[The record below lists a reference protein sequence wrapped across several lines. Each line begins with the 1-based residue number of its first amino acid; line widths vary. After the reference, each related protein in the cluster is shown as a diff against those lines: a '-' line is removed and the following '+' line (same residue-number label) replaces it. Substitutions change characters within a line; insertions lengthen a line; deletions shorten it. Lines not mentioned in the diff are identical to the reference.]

1 MLRVPVSV
9 PVSVPVPVSAPV
21 PVSVPVPVPVSAPVP
36 VSVSAPV
43 PVSVPVP
50 VSAPVPVSVP
60 VPVVVVS
67 PPHADKAKAI
77 DVPLKRRTFER
88 IRFDWI
94 AAKTP
99 FVNPAFWST
108 EDDFPVVGPKNVGVT
123 DDCISVGGM
132 KWRIKCSLLI

>member
-1 MLRVPVSV
+1 M
-9 PVSVPVPVSAPV
+9 SVPVP
-21 PVSVPVPVPVSAPVP
+21 
-36 VSVSAPV
+36 
-43 PVSVPVP
+43 
-50 VSAPVPVSVP
+50 VP

-99 FVNPAFWST
+99 FVNPAFLST
-108 EDDFPVVGPKNVGVT
+108 EDDFSVVGPKNVGVT